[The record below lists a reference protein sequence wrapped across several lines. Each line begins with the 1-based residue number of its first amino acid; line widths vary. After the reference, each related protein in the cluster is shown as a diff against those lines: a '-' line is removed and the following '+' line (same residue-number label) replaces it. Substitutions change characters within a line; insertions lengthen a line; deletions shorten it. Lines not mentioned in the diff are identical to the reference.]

1 MPCGYG
7 WPKTSGCWAACS
19 KTKQSIRPRQ
29 RQELQELTA
38 GVQPLGEERQRLIE
52 NRLASFNPGE
62 ATVAAGK
69 SIFVQNCNMCHLVS
83 DNGGLI
89 GPQLDGVGNWGR
101 QALTE
106 KILDPNRNISE
117 AFRTY
122 NITLKNG
129 KTLSGLFR
137 REEGQVLVFAN
148 AGGEEFMVPKRDIRQ
163 CTASHYTLM
172 SDHFGETIKKEE
184 FDALLVY
191 LLRLR

>member
-29 RQELQELTA
+29 ELQELTA

-52 NRLASFNPGE
+52 NRLARFNPGE

-69 SIFVQNCNMCHLVS
+69 SIFVQNCNMFHQVS
-83 DNGGLI
+83 DTGSLI
-89 GPQLDGVGNWGR
+89 GPQLDEVGNWGR
-101 QALTE
+101 QALKE

-117 AFRTY
+117 AFRSY

-137 REEGQVLVFAN
+137 HEEGQVLVFAN
-148 AGGEEFMVPKRDIRQ
+148 AGGEEFMGPKRDIRQ
-163 CTASHYTLM
+163 CTGSHYTLM
-172 SDHFGETIKKEE
+172 PDHFGETIKKEE

-191 LLRLR
+191 LLSLR